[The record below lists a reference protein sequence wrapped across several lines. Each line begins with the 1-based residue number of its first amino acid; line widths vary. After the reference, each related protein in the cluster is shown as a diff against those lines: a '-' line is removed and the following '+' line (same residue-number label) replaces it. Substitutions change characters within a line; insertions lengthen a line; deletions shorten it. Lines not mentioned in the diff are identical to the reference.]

1 MVSIDST
8 TYDVQIISYDANL
21 SFFYRWIYNL
31 RDYSTYK
38 VIINVF
44 FALNL
49 KIYRILRFTIRS
61 YDLQSHLPSTIL
73 CRILILTTLN
83 SWVISLKDWIS
94 FYFASALPFSLKC
107 VRHAQVAS
115 QRKSKMTFVACSIAS
130 FNEVS
135 CKMWAGLQWC
145 HAPNIVNRH
154 RIWLINNLV

>member
-1 MVSIDST
+1 MVSIDSA

-31 RDYSTYK
+31 RDYPKYK

-49 KIYRILRFTIRS
+49 KLCKILRFTIRS
-61 YDLQSHLPSTIL
+61 YDLRFRLLSTIL
-73 CRILILTTLN
+73 YKIPIMTTLN

-94 FYFASALPFSLKC
+94 LYFASALPFSLKC

-115 QRKSKMTFVACSIAS
+115 QRKSKMTFMACSIAS

>member
-1 MVSIDST
+1 MT
-8 TYDVQIISYDANL
+8 CKLHHMMQIL
-21 SFFYRWIYNL
+21 VFFYTRIYNL

-49 KIYRILRFTIRS
+49 KLCKILWFTIRS
-61 YDLQSHLPSTIL
+61 YGLRFHLLSTIL
-73 CRILILTTLN
+73 YKIRTMTTLN

-94 FYFASALPFSLKC
+94 LYFASALPFSLKC

-115 QRKSKMTFVACSIAS
+115 QRKNKMTFVACSIAS

-135 CKMWAGLQWC
+135 YKMWAGLQWC